1 VQDRAEQDEWAGN
14 MSGNDDLLVIFDFD
28 GVLIDSETI
37 ALEELR
43 NCIGVYGVDISLA
56 ETRSRFLGSSVAD
69 HMAFIADRTGK
80 PCPDGFRS
88 DWHEMLYRRYRTEL
102 GLVAG
107 AKATLDAL
115 DGAGIAYAIATGGA
129 VDRLNV
135 GLECT
140 GLASR
145 FEGRAFSAELVARG
159 KPAPDIFLYTAR
171 QMNVQPRGCVVVEDA
186 PHGVKG
192 ALAAGMRVIGFTGGS
207 HFAGMRDQAA
217 ETLGSAGV
225 HGLASYHAE
234 LLNNLMGWARNADKA
249 KHR

>member
-1 VQDRAEQDEWAGN
+1 
-14 MSGNDDLLVIFDFD
+14 MSGDNDLLVIFDFD

-43 NCIGVYGVDISLA
+43 NCIAVYGVDISLA

-69 HMAFIADRTGK
+69 HMAFIAERTGK
-80 PCPDGFRS
+80 PCPEGFRS

-102 GLVAG
+102 RLVSG

-115 DGAGIAYAIATGGA
+115 DDAGIAYAIATGGA

-140 GLASR
+140 GLTSR
-145 FEGRAFSAELVARG
+145 FRGRAFSAELVARG
-159 KPAPDIFLYTAR
+159 KPAPDIFLYSAD
-171 QMNVQPRGCVVVEDA
+171 QMGVPPSRCVVVEDA
-186 PHGVKG
+186 SHGVKG

-207 HFAGMRDQAA
+207 HFAGMRDQAT
-217 ETLGSAGV
+217 ETLLAAGSETTASNHAG
-225 HGLASYHAE
+225 
-234 LLNNLMGWARNADKA
+234 LLQLLLHWSFDPERPIN
-249 KHR
+249 